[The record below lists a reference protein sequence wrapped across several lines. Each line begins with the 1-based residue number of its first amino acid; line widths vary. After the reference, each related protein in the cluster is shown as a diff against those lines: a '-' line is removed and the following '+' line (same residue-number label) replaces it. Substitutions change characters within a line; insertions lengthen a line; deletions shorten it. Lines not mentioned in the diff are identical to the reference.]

1 MTPVTTERGGETRQ
15 KILRTAMDLA
25 SAEGLEP
32 LSIARLADATGL
44 SKAGLYGHFGSKEE
58 LQVAVV
64 CAAGE
69 DFTSHVI
76 VPARNS
82 ERGLDKLLELLYD
95 WMDYTRE
102 RDLSGGCFFAA
113 AAAEFDDRP
122 GPVRDAI
129 AGMSESWMHILERE
143 ARAAIREGELYDHTD
158 PMQMAFELHALP
170 LEANWGRRL
179 FHWADAYERA
189 VLGIEHRL
197 RCAVTPEGLK
207 VLERKLTERVTQIG
221 RKPEGTIS

>member
-1 MTPVTTERGGETRQ
+1 MTPVTTERGEETRQ

-25 SAEGLEP
+25 SAQGLEP
-32 LSIARLADATGL
+32 LSIGRLADATGL

-64 CAAGE
+64 TAAGE

-76 VPARNS
+76 VPARDS
-82 ERGLDKLLELLYD
+82 ERGLDRLIELLYD
-95 WMDYTRE
+95 WMDYTRD
-102 RDLSGGCFFAA
+102 RDLRGGCFFSA

-122 GPVRDAI
+122 GLVRDAV
-129 AGMSESWMHILERE
+129 AFLSESWIHILERE
-143 ARAAIREGELYDHTD
+143 ARAAIREGELYDDTD
-158 PMQMAFELHALP
+158 AMQMAFELHALP

-179 FHWADAYERA
+179 FKWVDAYERA

-197 RCAVTPEGLK
+197 RCAVTPVGLV
-207 VLERKLTERVTQIG
+207 VLERKLVERAEKNQA
-221 RKPEGTIS
+221 RN